1 MYDLMKSITP
11 NDEWL
16 DFVESLIKEA
26 FKNRDEFKILFLYAQ
41 EKMWDRYIK
50 YLQTNPSIYN
60 LDNAP
65 LEVWTLYKDE
75 LILLYA
81 TCVKQFLEQASNRK
95 AYCEVVKLLR
105 KLIKHGGK
113 IEANKIIEEQ
123 KARIPRRPALLDE
136 LSKL

>member
-1 MYDLMKSITP
+1 
-11 NDEWL
+11 
-16 DFVESLIKEA
+16 
-26 FKNRDEFKILFLYAQ
+26 
-41 EKMWDRYIK
+41 MWDRYIK
-50 YLQTNPSIYN
+50 YLQTNSSIYN

-75 LILLYA
+75 LILLYE